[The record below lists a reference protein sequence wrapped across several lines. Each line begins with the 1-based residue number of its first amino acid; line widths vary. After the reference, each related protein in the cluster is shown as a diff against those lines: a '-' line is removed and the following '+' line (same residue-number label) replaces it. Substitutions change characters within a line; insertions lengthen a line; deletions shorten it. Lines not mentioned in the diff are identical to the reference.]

1 MSNFR
6 LRPGPDGVFYLAGE
20 LDVASADTLDSRVR
34 TSLNGQV
41 EVVLD
46 VADLT
51 FVDSTGIRAFIRLA
65 KRSAPQPLVLRD
77 PKPNVERVLE
87 IVGIERFGIRLESV
101 AGGGPPEA
109 Q

>member
-6 LRPGPDGVFYLAGE
+6 LHPGSDGVFYLAGE
-20 LDVASADTLDSRVR
+20 LDVASADTLEAKVQA
-34 TSLNGQV
+34 SLNGQV
-41 EVVLD
+41 DVVLD

-65 KRSAPQPLVLRD
+65 KQSAPRPLVLRN

-87 IVGIERFGIRLESV
+87 IVSIETFGIHLES
-101 AGGGPPEA
+101 AA
-109 Q
+109 AD